1 MRIFL
6 DTNVILDYIT
16 NRAAFGEDAEA
27 VVEFCRMDGNE
38 GAFSSL
44 SACDA
49 VYILGRAVGR
59 KQAESFVKQTVA
71 IVGLVTLQAESI
83 KRNLGEDHPDFEDS
97 VQISCAQEWGTDVIV
112 TRDKAGFANSPI
124 KVMTPSELLDSVEL

>member
-1 MRIFL
+1 
-6 DTNVILDYIT
+6 
-16 NRAAFGEDAEA
+16 
-27 VVEFCRMDGNE
+27 MDGNE

-59 KQAESFVKQTVA
+59 KQAESFVKRMVSM
-71 IVGLVTLQAESI
+71 VGLVTLQAESVR
-83 KRNLGEDHPDFEDS
+83 RNLGEEHPDFEDS
-97 VQISCAQEWGTDVIV
+97 VQISCAQEWGADVIV